1 MQKYHLKKIKFLL
14 KKKIGAI
21 AIGEEENYMKN
32 ISPPKYRGYYHTVVG
47 EEENPHL
54 INGLYRPATNLII
67 QLPIS

>member
-1 MQKYHLKKIKFLL
+1 
-14 KKKIGAI
+14 
-21 AIGEEENYMKN
+21 MKN
-32 ISPPKYRGYYHTVVG
+32 ISPPKYRGYYHTAVG